1 MSSTAIL
8 ATLFVGTGVALAGA
22 GLLMRFRRRT
32 GDLAALLDL
41 PYGEQDVDIAF
52 VTERTPPPL
61 LQGAVGF
68 TGQLLAQVDT
78 KNQLLAKLEKAR
90 LPVRPAEYVLSAAIL
105 TVVTTVFI
113 AAITERWIFGIAAGV
128 AVPFLAASYLNFRIA
143 RRKRA
148 IEEQLPEALS
158 VIASSMSAGHTFLR
172 SIQMMC
178 EESEPPLAE
187 EFARVVHETRLGDPL
202 VDSLER
208 MAHRL
213 EISDLVWVVQAIRI
227 QQTVGGKLSELLHS
241 LAEFIR
247 AREEIRREINV
258 LTAEGRASAWVLGA
272 LPIGLTLF
280 IQISSPG
287 YLDPMFRGFGPFV
300 LTAAAA
306 SVVTGFLIIRR
317 MVRIDI

>member
-1 MSSTAIL
+1 MSATAVL
-8 ATLFVGTGVALAGA
+8 ATLFVAGGIAMAGA

-32 GDLAALLDL
+32 SDLAALLDL
-41 PYGEQDVDIAF
+41 PYGERDVAVSY

-68 TGQLLAQVDT
+68 TGTLLAQVDT
-78 KNQLLAKLEKAR
+78 KNRLLAKLEKAR
-90 LPVRPAEYVLSAAIL
+90 LPVRPAEYAL
-105 TVVTTVFI
+105 TAVIMTAVTALFI
-113 AAITERWIFGIAAGV
+113 AAITERWIFGIAAGA
-128 AVPFLAASYLNFRIA
+128 AVPFVAIAYLNFRIA

-158 VIASSMSAGHTFLR
+158 IIASSMSAGHTFLR

-227 QQTVGGKLSELLHS
+227 QQTVGGKLSDLLHS

-247 AREEIRREINV
+247 AREEIRREIDV
-258 LTAEGRASAWVLGA
+258 LTAEGRISAWVLGA
-272 LPIGLTLF
+272 MPVALTLF
-280 IQISSPG
+280 IQVSSPG
-287 YLDPMFRGFGPFV
+287 YLDPMFRGWGPV
-300 LTAAAA
+300 VMIMAAV
-306 SVVTGFLIIRR
+306 SVVFGFLIIRR
-317 MVRIDI
+317 MVKIEV

>member
-1 MSSTAIL
+1 MSSTALL
-8 ATLFVGTGVALAGA
+8 ATLFVAAGIALAAA

-41 PYGEQDVDIAF
+41 PYGEQDVDIAY

-68 TGQLLAQVDT
+68 TGHLLSQVDT
-78 KNQLLAKLEKAR
+78 KGRLAAKLERAR
-90 LPVRPAEYVLSAAIL
+90 LPVRPAEYVLSAVIL
-105 TVVTTVFI
+105 TAVMTVFI
-113 AAITERWIFGIAAGV
+113 AAVTERWVFGIAAGI
-128 AVPFLAASYLNFRIA
+128 AVPFAAAAYLDFRIA

-172 SIQMMC
+172 SIQMLC

-213 EISDLVWVVQAIRI
+213 DISDLVWVVQAIRI

-272 LPIGLTLF
+272 LPVGLTLF
-280 IQISSPG
+280 IQITNPG
-287 YLDPMFRGFGPFV
+287 YLDPMFQGWGWVFLGG
-300 LTAAAA
+300 AAA
-306 SVVTGFLIIRR
+306 SIAMGMGIILR
-317 MVRIDI
+317 MVKVDV